1 MKWHELNGPEIKAL
15 AGRDPVAILPVAA
28 IEQHGP
34 HLPLSTD
41 VNIGE
46 GLVEAAVTQLETIP
60 LVVLPTQAVGV
71 SSEHVTFPGT
81 LTLSPQS
88 LEDALV
94 GLASRLHAAGLR
106 RLVLSNSH
114 GGNKAAIDSAAL
126 RIRCDFNMLAVKA
139 HYFRF
144 PRPEGVGLPDT
155 EWIHGLHGG
164 AIETAMMMHLKPNL
178 VRTDELQCFSSL
190 GEELERT
197 LAWIRPE
204 GVAPFAWTSYDL
216 NPQGVSGDAT
226 LATAEL
232 GSRLVEH
239 YAGVLAEV
247 VRDAHAFPIG
257 HLERRQ
263 TEV

>member
-1 MKWHELNGPEIKAL
+1 M
-15 AGRDPVAILPVAA
+15 
-28 IEQHGP
+28 
-34 HLPLSTD
+34 
-41 VNIGE
+41 
-46 GLVEAAVTQLETIP
+46 
-60 LVVLPTQAVGV
+60 
-71 SSEHVTFPGT
+71 EHVTFPGT

-94 GLASRLHAAGLR
+94 GLASGLHAAGLR

-126 RIRCDFNMLAVKA
+126 RIRCEFTMLVVKA

-144 PRPEGVGLPDT
+144 PKPSDVGLPDT
-155 EWIHGLHGG
+155 EWMHGLHGG
-164 AIETAMMMHLKPNL
+164 AIETAMMMHLKPDL

-197 LAWIRPE
+197 LTWIRPE

>member
-60 LVVLPTQAVGV
+60 LVVLPTQAVGA
-71 SSEHVTFPGT
+71 SLEHVTFPGT

-144 PRPEGVGLPDT
+144 PRPEGV
-155 EWIHGLHGG
+155 
-164 AIETAMMMHLKPNL
+164 
-178 VRTDELQCFSSL
+178 
-190 GEELERT
+190 
-197 LAWIRPE
+197 
-204 GVAPFAWTSYDL
+204 APFAWTSYDL
-216 NPQGVSGDAT
+216 NPQGVSGDTT

-247 VRDAHAFPIG
+247 VRDAHAFPIE